1 MEGYAVLWA
10 KIADALQQELSATSY
25 QTWIEPLKAVSMGNG
40 KLTILVPDAMVRDA
54 VQTRYLAMIQRAIED
69 VNEGAVL
76 EPVFVLPSE
85 WTTSETPRLK
95 RVGTLNP
102 NYTFDSF
109 VVGQSNQ
116 FAWAAAVGTAKSPG
130 TKYNPLFIY
139 GGTGLGKTHLMHAI
153 GHEILLQNPE
163 ANVLYV
169 TSEQFINEMI
179 SALQSNRNEQFRD
192 RYRNVDALLID
203 DVQFIANKGAMME
216 EFFHTFN
223 ALYEANKQIVLTS
236 DKPPKEISALEERL
250 RSRFEW
256 GLIADIAPP
265 DYETRV
271 AILRNKAQKEGL
283 EIAEDGVME
292 SIAMRVESNIRE
304 LEGSLNRVMAY
315 AALTGRP
322 VTRALA
328 EDALK
333 DYFSPKTTIVTPNSI
348 IQCVCAQFDVTV
360 EDLRA
365 KKRSRDVARPRQI
378 AMYLIRELTD
388 LSLPKT
394 GELFGGRDHTTVMHA
409 CEKIANDIRENPQ
422 MKETVDDLIAR
433 IKE

>member
-1 MEGYAVLWA
+1 
-10 KIADALQQELSATSY
+10 
-25 QTWIEPLKAVSMGNG
+25 
-40 KLTILVPDAMVRDA
+40 
-54 VQTRYLAMIQRAIED
+54 
-69 VNEGAVL
+69 
-76 EPVFVLPSE
+76 
-85 WTTSETPRLK
+85 
-95 RVGTLNP
+95 
-102 NYTFDSF
+102 
-109 VVGQSNQ
+109 
-116 FAWAAAVGTAKSPG
+116 
-130 TKYNPLFIY
+130 
-139 GGTGLGKTHLMHAI
+139 
-153 GHEILLQNPE
+153 
-163 ANVLYV
+163 
-169 TSEQFINEMI
+169 
-179 SALQSNRNEQFRD
+179 
-192 RYRNVDALLID
+192 
-203 DVQFIANKGAMME
+203 
-216 EFFHTFN
+216 
-223 ALYEANKQIVLTS
+223 
-236 DKPPKEISALEERL
+236 
-250 RSRFEW
+250 
-256 GLIADIAPP
+256 
-265 DYETRV
+265 
-271 AILRNKAQKEGL
+271 
-283 EIAEDGVME
+283 ME